1 MGDKVNNDVCG
12 AVALGG
18 TLVRIIDD
26 ENRTTTEAIGDE
38 TDADPMVGT
47 ILRDIWPN
55 IVALL
60 LVGGWRCWG
69 GRMLL
74 RFLLFRTTV
83 RHQIFFT
90 GPLNFLMLEL
100 LLRSLKTETVQ
111 LGTTCTCFCV

>member
-69 GRMLL
+69 GYASCCFGRRSDTKFASLVLL
-74 RFLLFRTTV
+74 
-83 RHQIFFT
+83 IF
-90 GPLNFLMLEL
+90 
-100 LLRSLKTETVQ
+100 
-111 LGTTCTCFCV
+111 